1 MQNEEIRQFR
11 GDRYFLSNFYPVQV
25 EFDGAVYQSSEAA
38 FQAQK
43 TTDPTLRAQFVGIS
57 ANEAKKLGRQVELRP
72 DWNEV
77 KVGLMEQIVRAK
89 FPQNEDLAMLLLAT
103 GDSTLVEGNAWND
116 VFWGVSLSTGRGEN
130 HLGRILMKIREEL
143 RG

>member
-43 TTDPTLRAQFVGIS
+43 TTDPALRAQFVGIS

-89 FPQNEDLAMLLLAT
+89 FTRNEDLAMLLLAT